1 MLNAELAEAVQ
12 LLEEQRSLRRKEK
25 EREEGKVVVH
35 FYNTNTAGAAAAST
49 SASAALIYRPFKKGG
64 QNKEFEGQ
72 LAAAAAPVKQYRRTP
87 HTTRVSMTRFFLS
100 LSIKVVIIN
109 NKHKAKWLVE
119 NGVGIFD
126 IRVTR

>member
-1 MLNAELAEAVQ
+1 M
-12 LLEEQRSLRRKEK
+12 
-25 EREEGKVVVH
+25 H

-87 HTTRVSMTRFFLS
+87 HTTRVSMTRFFFLS
-100 LSIKVVIIN
+100 LS
-109 NKHKAKWLVE
+109 
-119 NGVGIFD
+119 FD
-126 IRVTR
+126 KGRHH

>member
-1 MLNAELAEAVQ
+1 M
-12 LLEEQRSLRRKEK
+12 
-25 EREEGKVVVH
+25 H
-35 FYNTNTAGAAAAST
+35 FYNTNTAGAAAAAST

-72 LAAAAAPVKQYRRTP
+72 LAAAAPVKQYRRTP

>member
-1 MLNAELAEAVQ
+1 M
-12 LLEEQRSLRRKEK
+12 
-25 EREEGKVVVH
+25 H
-35 FYNTNTAGAAAAST
+35 FYNTNTAGAAAAAST

-87 HTTRVSMTRFFLS
+87 HTTRVSMTRFFSLS